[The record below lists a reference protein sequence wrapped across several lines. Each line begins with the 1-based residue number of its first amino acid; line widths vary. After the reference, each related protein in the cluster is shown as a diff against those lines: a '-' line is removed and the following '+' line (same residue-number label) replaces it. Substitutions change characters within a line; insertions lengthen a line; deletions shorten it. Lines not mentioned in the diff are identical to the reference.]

1 MPDDLRVN
9 GWLLIPGSELHERFS
24 RSSGPGGQ
32 SVNTA
37 DSRVE
42 LSFDVQ
48 RSSALPEWARARVAE
63 RLAGRLAGGVLTVTA
78 SEQRSQLANRQG
90 ARARLAALL
99 RDAVAPPQRPRVPTR
114 PSRGANERRLGP
126 STTARDQARPP
137 LRPQGTRVTGRIA
150 CAIGALDHTAG
161 ERSAD
166 SGPHSEGTLTTIA
179 SWVDL
184 AITTTASVSGEG
196 FSSRCGT
203 CGGTQNVVSRRRLQP
218 DQRSALRVAED
229 EHRVAGYHVDAR
241 FRGSVVMVTGRR
253 AGQHHGPPH
262 PQLPRADQITG
273 NGGRPEHPAGLRGRR
288 RERVRRYQTQALRPS
303 SFRAHEPADPGG
315 SR

>member
-9 GWLLIPGSELHERFS
+9 GWLVIPGSELRERFS

-63 RLAGRLAGGVLTVTA
+63 RLAGRLVGGVLTVTA

-114 PSRGANERRLGP
+114 PSRGANERRLEGK
-126 STTARDQARPP
+126 
-137 LRPQGTRVTGRIA
+137 
-150 CAIGALDHTAG
+150 HN
-161 ERSAD
+161 RSA
-166 SGPHSEGTLTTIA
+166 IK
-179 SWVDL
+179 
-184 AITTTASVSGEG
+184 
-196 FSSRCGT
+196 
-203 CGGTQNVVSRRRLQP
+203 
-218 DQRSALRVAED
+218 
-229 EHRVAGYHVDAR
+229 
-241 FRGSVVMVTGRR
+241 R
-253 AGQHHGPPH
+253 A
-262 PQLPRADQITG
+262 
-273 NGGRPEHPAGLRGRR
+273 
-288 RERVRRYQTQALRPS
+288 RRYDRK
-303 SFRAHEPADPGG
+303 EPE
-315 SR
+315 